1 MFKLSRTDTRGI
13 SLGAPVAR
21 ALLRGRG
28 VMQRLFARRFS
39 GSRFVQRT
47 NFTLKGELNG
57 CRLRIPVL
65 GGTGMLPA
73 PYWEEEP
80 WMNQTLQRLLER
92 SEGAFIDVGVNLG
105 QTLLKVKTI
114 APKVRYV
121 GFEPNPLCVT
131 YVRRLIAVNGL
142 QDCVVA
148 PFGLSDQPG
157 AVSLLARE
165 EDPTDSSA
173 TVLKDLRARQSSWG
187 RNPVSVLPGD
197 MALASLEVGAAGV
210 IKIDVEGAELE
221 VVRGLQATLR
231 RDRPHVICEILPSHT
246 DNDPRWSFRKPRQDA
261 LLALMRDL
269 DYRMF
274 RLLASGG
281 VVPLDTIEP
290 HGDSALTNYAFVRPD
305 TADSFSTDLSPR

>member
-1 MFKLSRTDTRGI
+1 
-13 SLGAPVAR
+13 
-21 ALLRGRG
+21 
-28 VMQRLFARRFS
+28 MQRLFARRFS

-47 NFTLKGELNG
+47 NFTLSGTLNG
-57 CRLRIPVL
+57 RRLRIPVL
-65 GGTGMLPA
+65 AGTGMLPT

-92 SEGAFIDVGVNLG
+92 SDGAFVDVGVNLG

-114 APKVRYV
+114 APKMRYG

-142 QDCVVA
+142 EDCVVA
-148 PFGLSDQPG
+148 PFGLSDRAG
-157 AVSLLARE
+157 AVPLLARND
-165 EDPTDSSA
+165 DPTDSSA
-173 TVLKDLRARQSSWG
+173 TVLKDLWARQSNWG
-187 RNPVSVLPGD
+187 KSPVSVLPGD
-197 MALASLEVGAAGV
+197 MALASLEIGTAGV

-231 RDRPHVICEILPSHT
+231 RDRPHVVCEILPSHT
-246 DNDPRWSFRKPRQDA
+246 EKDPRWSFRKPRQDA

-274 RLLASGG
+274 RLLASGH
-281 VVPLDTIEP
+281 VVPLDAIEP
-290 HGDSALTNYAFVRPD
+290 HGDSSLTNYAFVRPD
-305 TADSFSTDLSPR
+305 TADVFSAVVSTD